1 MIFPLEEL
9 VKFDGNVYEIT
20 AAASRRA
27 YQMAKV
33 DDPEIRKNDG
43 KDVCVAAKQLFG
55 EKVTYRVE
63 DSDN

>member
-1 MIFPLEEL
+1 MLFPLEEL

-33 DDPEIRKNDG
+33 DDPAIRKNDG

>member
-33 DDPEIRKNDG
+33 NDPEIEENDG

-63 DSDN
+63 NTDN